1 MPILYLNTSK
11 EEDVSDYSFTR
22 HGDDDES
29 YTINV
34 YSQLDKEGDTEWVAI
49 AYDSDE
55 NEVDRTRFSKKPTHE
70 DVNDVFYL
78 W

>member
-1 MPILYLNTSK
+1 M
-11 EEDVSDYSFTR
+11 SDYRFTR
-22 HGDDDES
+22 RGDDDEWF
-29 YTINV
+29 TIVV
-34 YSQLDKEGDTEWVAI
+34 YRQLDKEGDPEWVAI

-55 NEVDRTRFSKKPTHE
+55 GEIDRTRFSKKPTPE